1 MDTWN
6 TTTISNN
13 VSLDRAISVIELLC
27 KPRGIEVLGII
38 LQNGKISFLELTVH
52 SGMDAETLGYTLERL
67 CTSRLVLQ
75 KSSLTEGEW
84 YEPNLPYLRRVS
96 AITRQLAE
104 FHNPA

>member
-1 MDTWN
+1 MNTWN

-13 VSLDRAISVIELLC
+13 VSLDRALSVIELLC

-38 LQNGKISFLELTVH
+38 LQNEKASFLELTVH
-52 SGMDAETLGYTLERL
+52 SGMDAETLGYTLDRL
-67 CTSRLVLQ
+67 CTSRLVLH

-104 FHNPA
+104 FHHPA